1 MTPAKHNPSP
11 CITASAIAVIDLANE
26 LIQRV
31 GLKSEE
37 LTELGPEFMAVY
49 KQWQQQNS
57 IQEQRLDEQLIKQL
71 WQWAE
76 QNSNQAD
83 LGLAIGSKVNP
94 AAKGILANWLA
105 QCESLADAFEVFSQ
119 HIHLLN
125 PNERWQ
131 KENTEHGIKLSCQ
144 FLDAGYPTIAID
156 RSLAA
161 MMAWG
166 SYYTGTALKLQKLSL
181 QRPKP
186 SSQTSCEAYQRVFG
200 SNIVFSQSENAL
212 YLDESTFQQ
221 KIQTANP
228 YLKTLIAKQAEQ
240 LSTTKTKHSWK
251 QALQIL
257 LQGDLQEFSHIE
269 RVCQKL
275 QISRSSLYRRLK
287 EESCSFSELL
297 EEERIRRLQ
306 QLSQS
311 GLSPSEI
318 SSLLG
323 FSDITSYYR
332 FKKKH
337 SLKE

>member
-1 MTPAKHNPSP
+1 MTSAKHDPSP
-11 CITASAIAVIDLANE
+11 CITASAIAVIDLANQ
-26 LIQRV
+26 LIQRAS
-31 GLKSEE
+31 LKPEQLS
-37 LTELGPEFMAVY
+37 ELGSDFMAVY
-49 KQWQQQNS
+49 KQWQQQEN
-57 IQEQRLDEQLIKQL
+57 IQEKRLDERIIKQL

-76 QNSNQAD
+76 QNSEQAN

-105 QCESLADAFEVFSQ
+105 QCENLADAFEVFSQ
-119 HIHLLN
+119 HIYLLN
-125 PNERWQ
+125 PNELWQ
-131 KENTEHGIKLSCQ
+131 KENTKYGIKLSCK
-144 FLDAGYPTIAID
+144 FLDTGYPSIAID

-166 SYYTGTALKLQKLSL
+166 SYYTGSALKLQKLTL

-186 SSQTSCEAYQRVFG
+186 TSQSSCDAYLRLFG
-200 SNIVFSQSENAL
+200 PNIVFSQTENAL

-221 KIQTANP
+221 KIHSANP

-240 LSTTKTKHSWK
+240 LAITKTEHSWK

-257 LQGDLQEFSHIE
+257 LQGDLQELSHIE

-275 QISRSSLYRRLK
+275 QLSRSSLYRRLK

-297 EEERIRRLQ
+297 EEERINRLK
-306 QLSQS
+306 QLSQTE
-311 GLSPSEI
+311 LSPSDI
-318 SSLLG
+318 SALLG

-332 FKKKH
+332 FRRKH
-337 SLKE
+337 VLK